1 MTEVMP
7 STVPSEEGSF
17 PSSDGK
23 GPSILVISINYP
35 PEPSGFDPHVAAYC
49 EHLASRGFDV
59 TVLTGYPFAP
69 YWKRSQEYEGQFRTI
84 EQRGGVRVIRHAHYI
99 PTSPRRLAERLL
111 MEATFCLHAILSVF
125 RTRKRCD
132 LVIYVGA
139 QPCLAMLARGVAWLA
154 QVPYG
159 VNINDIASEAARDV
173 GIVGKGTL
181 LRMMRW
187 FEFTA
192 YRGAGG
198 GVVLCRAFKE
208 LLEKEKCCRGNI
220 AIVRSPIDIET
231 VGPQAVPADLRKKLG
246 IFEGD
251 FVVMFSGSMGIKQ
264 GMENV
269 VQAARIAANRGSRA
283 KWLLIGDG
291 EVRQRVEAMISEL
304 GLKGTVFRIPFQP
317 VDLVGPTLNAAQVLL
332 LNQLASVK
340 DTVIPSKLLTY
351 MAAGRAVLAAVNPNS
366 QGAEIL
372 RESGGGV
379 LVAPGDPVALAE
391 GILSLENDLGKL
403 GVMGTAN
410 RAYAV
415 EHFDQRRILSELE
428 SFTRGLLA
436 PLHRVQGTPGAANPT

>member
-1 MTEVMP
+1 
-7 STVPSEEGSF
+7 
-17 PSSDGK
+17 
-23 GPSILVISINYP
+23 
-35 PEPSGFDPHVAAYC
+35 
-49 EHLASRGFDV
+49 
-59 TVLTGYPFAP
+59 
-69 YWKRSQEYEGQFRTI
+69 
-84 EQRGGVRVIRHAHYI
+84 
-99 PTSPRRLAERLL
+99 
-111 MEATFCLHAILSVF
+111 
-125 RTRKRCD
+125 
-132 LVIYVGA
+132 
-139 QPCLAMLARGVAWLA
+139 
-154 QVPYG
+154 
-159 VNINDIASEAARDV
+159 
-173 GIVGKGTL
+173 
-181 LRMMRW
+181 
-187 FEFTA
+187 
-192 YRGAGG
+192 
-198 GVVLCRAFKE
+198 
-208 LLEKEKCCRGNI
+208 
-220 AIVRSPIDIET
+220 
-231 VGPQAVPADLRKKLG
+231 LRKKLG

-251 FVVMFSGSMGIKQ
+251 FVVMFSGSMGLKQ